1 MKVLLGIS
9 GASGAVYGLRTGAA
23 LRSRGVDL
31 HLIVTATAWDILER
45 EVGGGNISRRETT
58 PGSLLRGMGMPGKKR
73 WLSERMSVPPEA
85 FHLHAEDDFT
95 IPFTS
100 GSNPPDAMVI
110 APCSMGMLGRIAHGV
125 SSSVLTRC
133 ADVVL
138 KEKRPL
144 VVVPRETPLSVI
156 HLENLLALARAGAD
170 ILPACPG
177 FYHRPASVGE
187 MVDFVVSRI
196 LLRIGIDA
204 GLTGKWGEAPG
215 LPKKEKRVGRRGA
228 GS

>member
-23 LRSRGVDL
+23 LASQGVDL
-31 HLIVTATAWDILER
+31 HLIVTATAWEILHA
-45 EVGGGNISRRETT
+45 EVGTGKVPQPGTT
-58 PGSLLRGMGMPGKKR
+58 PRGLLRSMGLPGRKR
-73 WLSERMSVPPEA
+73 WLAERMSVPAAA
-85 FHLHAEDDFT
+85 FHLHAEDDFY

-100 GSNPPDAMVI
+100 GSNPPDAMII

-133 ADVVL
+133 ADVAL

-144 VVVPRETPLSVI
+144 VVVPRETPLSAI
-156 HLENLLALARAGAD
+156 HLENMLTLARAGAE
-170 ILPACPG
+170 IVPACPG
-177 FYHRPASVGE
+177 FYHHPNTVGE

-196 LLRIGIDA
+196 LQRIGLDA
-204 GLTGKWGEAPG
+204 GLTARWGEAAGPAKKG
-215 LPKKEKRVGRRGA
+215 RKGGSLP
-228 GS
+228 